1 MAQTAK
7 NKMMVNKARRAREFI
22 GGTDLRTGNC
32 KSGSIAVS
40 PGLSRNPPRV
50 AGLCL
55 EEINVAQKIDLTLGT
70 VPDSGKVIGIGNP
83 L

>member
-22 GGTDLRTGNC
+22 GGTDLQTGNC

-40 PGLSRNPPRV
+40 PGPSPNPPRE
-50 AGLCL
+50 AGLGL
-55 EEINVAQKIDLTLGT
+55 EKINLAQKINVA
-70 VPDSGKVIGIGNP
+70 
-83 L
+83 